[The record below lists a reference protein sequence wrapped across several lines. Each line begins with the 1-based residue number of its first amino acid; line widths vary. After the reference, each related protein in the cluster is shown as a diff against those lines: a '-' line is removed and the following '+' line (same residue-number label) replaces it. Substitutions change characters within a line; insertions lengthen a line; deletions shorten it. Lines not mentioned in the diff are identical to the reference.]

1 MRDNANL
8 IESLYQQLYFF
19 FFPDQM
25 KTSKPK
31 LTSNYFVAGKQG
43 DQFRMATG
51 EGQEGLQMSY
61 LFPQRSIFLS
71 LADAWSASS
80 STQVKHLNQRTNLR
94 STNC

>member
-1 MRDNANL
+1 LNLCTDNCIFL
-8 IESLYQQLYFF
+8 
-19 FFPDQM
+19 
-25 KTSKPK
+25 SKPNEDVKSK
-31 LTSNYFVAGKQG
+31 LTSNYFVVGKPE